1 VPPTATL
8 TGLDADV
15 TAVVPDVESAMP
27 GIDSA
32 DQTHFTMQKWDPLVF
47 CRIIQTFMMGT
58 IQEFYHIFLVQKSM
72 IYYNTAKDTMCIGV
86 HADTLD
92 GNTPA

>member
-1 VPPTATL
+1 
-8 TGLDADV
+8 
-15 TAVVPDVESAMP
+15 MP
-27 GIDSA
+27 GIDGA